1 MFQRFYPRHLL
12 YLLLVNGRQLQKPY
26 RYEMARYIQ
35 IHSPERHAA
44 GFQGLSYH
52 LRRRGRVTF
61 GGELGLHQMRDDG
74 AASLYEMAS
83 GDFYK
88 TPPYFDSE
96 EILGPELEQ
105 VLQVVYNSR

>member
-1 MFQRFYPRHLL
+1 
-12 YLLLVNGRQLQKPY
+12 
-26 RYEMARYIQ
+26 
-35 IHSPERHAA
+35 
-44 GFQGLSYH
+44 
-52 LRRRGRVTF
+52 
-61 GGELGLHQMRDDG
+61 MRDDG